1 MHGRTTLRLF
11 FAASIAGCLLARSV
25 DPGFAATVIIT
36 EEEGKLPPPK
46 EMPLPSDRGITRGP
60 KIELDADDKAVLR
73 APLHLKPKFRTP
85 GGSAIDLG
93 TFQATCIK
101 EPAVDLTTRL
111 KPFAQQTGIDIPD
124 AILPP
129 GEHFIQV
136 GIKDS
141 RRRAV
146 TGSSSG
152 CFPSDPIC
160 LEVTGI

>member
-46 EMPLPSDRGITRGP
+46 EMPAPSDRGVTRGP

-73 APLHLKPKFRTP
+73 APLHLKLKFRTF

-93 TFQATCIK
+93 TFQASYIK

-124 AILPP
+124 AQLPP

-136 GIKDS
+136 SIKDS
-141 RRRAV
+141 DGRAV
-146 TGSSSG
+146 TKV
-152 CFPSDPIC
+152 FKLKVAP
-160 LEVTGI
+160 